1 MKTKEAR
8 EMEAVEEGRGT
19 TDQHSSLQPSPH
31 TFRACTTGAKP
42 CDIQGVKAK
51 ARAAPGLPSCSCA
64 EEQEARSYSQLPR
77 DFQK

>member
-1 MKTKEAR
+1 MKTKEAQ

-19 TDQHSSLQPSPH
+19 THQHSSLQPSPH

-51 ARAAPGLPSCSCA
+51 ACAAPGLPSCSCA